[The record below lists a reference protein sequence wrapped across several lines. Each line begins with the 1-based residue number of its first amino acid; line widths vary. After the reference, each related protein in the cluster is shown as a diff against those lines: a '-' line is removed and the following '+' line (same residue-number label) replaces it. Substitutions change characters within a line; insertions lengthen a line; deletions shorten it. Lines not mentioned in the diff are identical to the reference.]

1 MVYLLKI
8 VIVYSYVSLPEGYPT
23 PASPPLHRHHA
34 AAWAMHETPR
44 SAESTGMWCANG
56 AVATS
61 KTLEMNQEKAASS
74 GKKLLKMIW
83 FNNNLDFRCNKEWIR
98 FKQQKR
104 DWICQSSNWNLTSKA
119 SFLMSSTSHSGRKKN
134 WECVPTTRTIK
145 YIQIWWTPTILQ
157 KWGSKWPKLRP
168 KIGG

>member
-1 MVYLLKI
+1 MYK
-8 VIVYSYVSLPEGYPT
+8 LPY

-61 KTLEMNQEKAASS
+61 KTLEMNQEKRASS

-119 SFLMSSTSHSGRKKN
+119 SFLMSSTSHSGRKK
-134 WECVPTTRTIK
+134 K
-145 YIQIWWTPTILQ
+145 LGIQVTKIET
-157 KWGSKWPKLRP
+157 KNRGVKPKGP
-168 KIGG
+168 KVTSMIQ